1 MNVKS
6 IKNVIYSLN
15 SKEHGLQHWLLQ
27 KVSAILLIPLSLLFI
42 YFFSAVFSK
51 GHEAVIVYFQNDFVA
66 LATGLFLVVSLLH
79 LKQGLQVVIED
90 YVHNTRINKSLLRV
104 ISLLTWV
111 LSVLSI
117 MALGKIA
124 FGG

>member
-6 IKNVIYSLN
+6 IKNIIYSLN

-27 KVSAILLIPLSLLFI
+27 KVTAILLIPLSLLFV
-42 YFFSAVFSK
+42 YFFSDVFGK

-90 YVHNTRINKSLLRV
+90 YVHNRVANKSLLRLNTLV
-104 ISLLTWV
+104 TWV
-111 LSVLSI
+111 LSILSVT
-117 MALGKIA
+117 ALGKIA

>member
-1 MNVKS
+1 
-6 IKNVIYSLN
+6 
-15 SKEHGLQHWLLQ
+15 
-27 KVSAILLIPLSLLFI
+27 
-42 YFFSAVFSK
+42 
-51 GHEAVIVYFQNDFVA
+51 VIVYFQNDFVA

-90 YVHNTRINKSLLRV
+90 YVHNTRMNKSLLR
-104 ISLLTWV
+104 IIALLTWV

>member
-6 IKNVIYSLN
+6 IKNIIYSLN

-27 KVSAILLIPLSLLFI
+27 KVTAIVLIPLSLLFV
-42 YFFSAVFSK
+42 YFFSAVFGK

-90 YVHNTRINKSLLRV
+90 YVHNRVANKSLMRV
-104 ISLLTWV
+104 NTLVTWV
-111 LSVLSI
+111 LSILSVT
-117 MALGKIA
+117 ALGKIA

>member
-1 MNVKS
+1 MNVNS

-27 KVSAILLIPLSLLFI
+27 KVSAILLIPLSLLFV
-42 YFFSAVFSK
+42 YFFSAVFGK

-66 LATGLFLVVSLLH
+66 LATALFLVVSLLH

-90 YVHNTRINKSLLRV
+90 YVHNMVANKNLLRLNTLV
-104 ISLLTWV
+104 TWV
-111 LSVLSI
+111 LSILSV

>member
-15 SKEHGLQHWLLQ
+15 SKEHGLQQWLLQ
-27 KVSAILLIPLSLLFI
+27 KVSAILLIPSSLLFI
-42 YFFSAVFSK
+42 YFFSAVFGE

-90 YVHNTRINKSLLRV
+90 YVHNTRMNKSLLR
-104 ISLLTWV
+104 IIALLTWV